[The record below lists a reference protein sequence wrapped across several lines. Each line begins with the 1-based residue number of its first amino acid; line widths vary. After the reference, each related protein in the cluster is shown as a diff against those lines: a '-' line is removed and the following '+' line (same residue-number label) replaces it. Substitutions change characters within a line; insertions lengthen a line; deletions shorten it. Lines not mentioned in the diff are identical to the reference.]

1 MHTLLY
7 LCRHLRLLV
16 TTSYTYVVL
25 TSAFWIQRMRENNMA
40 QEHIR
45 TPIVC
50 VLGHVDH
57 GKTSLLDRIRGSRVV
72 AGEAGAITQHI
83 GATLIPIESIRKMS
97 GDLGKLNTTVPGLL
111 FIDTPGHHAFT
122 TLRARGGALA
132 DIAILVVDVNEGFK
146 QQTVEALQ
154 ILRNCKTPFVIAAT
168 KIDRIPGWRPTE
180 NASFLKS
187 YKNQSE
193 RVQTECENRV
203 YELVGKLSDMGFNSE
218 RFDRVSD
225 FQRNLVIVPVSSM
238 TGEGIGDLLMV
249 MIGLAQRFLTEG
261 LKTTV
266 EGPGIGTVLEVKEEK
281 GLGTTLDVILYDGI
295 INVGDEVAVA
305 GAEGA
310 FSTKVRAL
318 LQPRPM
324 KEILIEDRFQRVKS
338 VTAAAGVKIT
348 APNLESI
355 VAGSP
360 IRVIRGDR
368 DAMIARIEEEMQE
381 INVKLSEVGITVRA
395 DTIGA
400 LEALSKELE
409 EKHIPIMRAEVGPV
423 SRHDLIEISVMKE
436 DLYKAVLCFNV
447 PLLPDADAM
456 IRNEEVDVRIFSNR
470 VIYKLIDDYTD
481 WREAE
486 IRAREA
492 KQFETVV
499 LPAKFSILPG
509 CVFRQ
514 SGPAVVGVRVLGGT
528 LRPRV
533 GVMTRDGKIVGEIK
547 QIKLNKENIQEAT
560 EGLEV
565 AVSIDGVTIGRQ
577 IDVGDTLYAAVPEK
591 HVKVLE
597 TEMLSHLNAGTQ
609 EALEEY
615 ANIHRK
621 TQPFWG
627 K

>member
-1 MHTLLY
+1 M
-7 LCRHLRLLV
+7 
-16 TTSYTYVVL
+16 
-25 TSAFWIQRMRENNMA
+25 E
-40 QEHIR
+40 EHIR

-57 GKTSLLDRIRGSRVV
+57 GKTSLLDRIRGSKVV

-83 GATLIPIESIRKMS
+83 GATLIPFDSIAKMG
-97 GDLGKLNTTVPGLL
+97 GDLGKLKTSVPGLL

-146 QQTVEALQ
+146 QQTIEALQ
-154 ILRNCKTPFVIAAT
+154 ILRTCKTPFVIAAT
-168 KIDRIPGWRPTE
+168 KLDKIPGWRPTP
-180 NASFLKS
+180 NASFQAA

-193 RVQTECENRV
+193 RVQTECETRV

-238 TGEGIGDLLMV
+238 TGEGVGDLLMI
-249 MIGLAQRFLTEG
+249 MIGLAQRYLTDG
-261 LKTTV
+261 LKTTTS
-266 EGPGIGTVLEVKEEK
+266 GPGVGTVLEVKEEK

-295 INVGDEVAVA
+295 ISVGDEVGIA
-305 GAEGA
+305 GSEGA
-310 FSTKVRAL
+310 LSTKVRAL

-324 KEILIEDRFQRVKS
+324 KEILIEDRFMRVKS
-338 VTAAAGVKIT
+338 VVAAAGVKIS

-360 IRVIRGDR
+360 IRVIRGDH
-368 DAMIARIEEEMQE
+368 DEVLAKINEEMQE
-381 INVKLSEVGITVRA
+381 INIKLSDVGVSVRA

-400 LEALSKELE
+400 LEALSNELDA
-409 EKHIPIMRAEVGPV
+409 KNIPIMRASVGPL
-423 SRHDLIEISVMKE
+423 SRRDLIDISVIKE
-436 DLYKAVLCFNV
+436 DLYKSALCFNV
-447 PLLPDADAM
+447 PLLPDAEAM
-456 IRNEEVDVRIFSNR
+456 IRDEEVDVKIFSNR
-470 VIYKLIDDYTD
+470 VIYKLIDDYLE
-481 WREAE
+481 WREE
-486 IRAREA
+486 TIRAKEA

-509 CVFRQ
+509 CVFRM

-528 LRPRV
+528 LRPKV
-533 GVMTRDGKIVGEIK
+533 SIATREGRIVGEIK
-547 QIKLNKENIQEAT
+547 QIKLNKETVTEAK
-560 EGLEV
+560 EGAEV

-577 IDVGDTLYAAVPEK
+577 IDVGETLYVAIPER

-597 TEMLSHLNAGTQ
+597 TEMLSHLNAGTV
-609 EALEEY
+609 EALDEY
-615 ANIHRK
+615 TGIFRK

>member
-1 MHTLLY
+1 MPE
-7 LCRHLRLLV
+7 HL
-16 TTSYTYVVL
+16 
-25 TSAFWIQRMRENNMA
+25 
-40 QEHIR
+40 R

-57 GKTSLLDRIRGSRVV
+57 GKTSLLDRIRGSKVV

-83 GATLIPIESIRKMS
+83 GATLIPLESIIKLNS
-97 GDLGKLNTTVPGLL
+97 NLGKINTTVPGLL

-146 QQTVEALQ
+146 QQTIEALQ

-168 KIDRIPGWRPTE
+168 KLDRIPGWNPTA
-180 NASFLKS
+180 NASFIKS
-187 YKNQSE
+187 YANQSDAVKGTVE
-193 RVQTECENRV
+193 TKM
-203 YELVGKLSDMGFNSE
+203 YELVGKLSELGFNSE

-249 MIGLAQRFLTEG
+249 MIGLAQKFLTEN

-295 INVGDEVAVA
+295 ISVGDEIGISSENGAV
-305 GAEGA
+305 
-310 FSTKVRAL
+310 STKVRAL

-324 KEILIEDRFQRVKS
+324 KEILVEDRFQRVKS
-338 VTAAAGVKIT
+338 VAAAAGVKIS
-348 APNLESI
+348 APNLDG
-355 VAGSP
+355 VLAGSP
-360 IRVIRGDR
+360 VRVIRGNR
-368 DAMIARIEEEMQE
+368 DEVLETINSEMQE
-381 INVKLSEVGITVRA
+381 INVKLSETGVTVRA

-409 EKHIPIMRAEVGPV
+409 EKNIPIMRAEVGPL
-423 SRHDLIEISVMKE
+423 SRRDLIEIDIMKE
-436 DLYKAVLCFNV
+436 EEHRAVLLFNV
-447 PLLPDADAM
+447 PLLPDAAEM
-456 IRNEEVDVRIFSNR
+456 IDSHESGVKVFENR
-470 VIYKLIDDYTD
+470 VIYKLIDDYLE
-481 WREAE
+481 WRDEL
-486 IRAREA
+486 IRLREA
-492 KQFETVV
+492 KQYDSVT
-499 LPAKFSILPG
+499 LPAKFTILPG
-509 CVFRQ
+509 CVFRM

-528 LRPRV
+528 LRPKV
-533 GVMTRDGKIVGEIK
+533 DVATRDGRVVGEIR
-547 QIKLNKENIQEAT
+547 QIKLNKENINEAK
-560 EGLEV
+560 EGAEV
-565 AVSIDGVTIGRQ
+565 AVSIEGVTIGRQ
-577 IDVGDTLYAAVPEK
+577 IDVEDVLYVAVPER
-591 HVKVLE
+591 HVKILE
-597 TEMLSHLNAGTQ
+597 TEMIKSLNAGTV

-615 ANIHRK
+615 TGIHRK

>member
-1 MHTLLY
+1 
-7 LCRHLRLLV
+7 
-16 TTSYTYVVL
+16 
-25 TSAFWIQRMRENNMA
+25 MA
-40 QEHIR
+40 EHIR

-57 GKTSLLDRIRGSRVV
+57 GKTSLLDRIRGSKVV

-83 GATLIPIESIRKMS
+83 GATLIPFDSIAKMS
-97 GDLGKLNTTVPGLL
+97 GDLGKLKTEVPGLL

-168 KIDRIPGWRPTE
+168 KLDKIPGWRPTP
-180 NASFLKS
+180 NASFKAG
-187 YKNQSE
+187 YKNQTE
-193 RVQTECENRV
+193 RVQTECEKRV

-238 TGEGIGDLLMV
+238 TGEGISDLLMI
-249 MIGLAQRFLTEG
+249 MIGLAQRYLTEG
-261 LKTTV
+261 LKTTIS
-266 EGPGIGTVLEVKEEK
+266 GPGVGTVLEVKEEK

-295 INVGDEVAVA
+295 INVGDEIGIAGSEGAVA
-305 GAEGA
+305 
-310 FSTKVRAL
+310 TKVRAL

-324 KEILIEDRFQRVKS
+324 KEILVEDQFMRVKS
-338 VTAAAGVKIT
+338 VVAAAGVKIS

-360 IRVIRGDR
+360 IRVIRGDH
-368 DAMIARIEEEMQE
+368 DAVLAKINEEMQE
-381 INVKLSEVGITVRA
+381 ININLSDVGVSVRA

-400 LEALSKELE
+400 LEALSNELDA
-409 EKHIPIMRAEVGPV
+409 KKIPIMRASVGPL
-423 SRHDLIEISVMKE
+423 SRRDLIDISVIKE
-436 DLYKAVLCFNV
+436 DLFKVALCFNV
-447 PLLPDADAM
+447 PLLPDAEVM
-456 IRNEEVDVRIFSNR
+456 IRDEEVDVKIFSNR
-470 VIYKLIDDYTD
+470 VIYKLLDDYLA
-481 WREAE
+481 WREE
-486 IRAREA
+486 TIRAKEA

-509 CVFRQ
+509 CVFRM

-528 LRPRV
+528 LRPKV
-533 GVMTRDGKIVGEIK
+533 SVATREGKIVGDIK
-547 QIKLNKENIQEAT
+547 QIKLNKESVTEAK
-560 EGLEV
+560 EGAEV

-577 IDVGDTLYAAVPEK
+577 IDVGETLYVAIPER

-597 TEMLSHLNAGTQ
+597 TEMLSHLNAGTV

-615 ANIHRK
+615 TSIFRK

>member
-1 MHTLLY
+1 
-7 LCRHLRLLV
+7 
-16 TTSYTYVVL
+16 
-25 TSAFWIQRMRENNMA
+25 MA
-40 QEHIR
+40 EHIR

-57 GKTSLLDRIRGSRVV
+57 GKTSLLDRIRGSKVV

-83 GATLIPIESIRKMS
+83 GATLIPFDSIAKLS
-97 GDLGKLNTTVPGLL
+97 GDLGKLKTEVPGLL

-146 QQTVEALQ
+146 KQTMEALQ

-168 KIDRIPGWRPTE
+168 KLDKIPGWRPTP
-180 NASFLKS
+180 NASFKAA
-187 YKNQSE
+187 YKNQTE

-203 YELVGKLSDMGFNSE
+203 YQLVGKLSDMGFNSE

-238 TGEGIGDLLMV
+238 TGEGISDLLMIL
-249 MIGLAQRFLTEG
+249 IGLAQRYLTEG
-261 LKTTV
+261 LKTTIS
-266 EGPGIGTVLEVKEEK
+266 GPGVGTVLEVKEEI

-295 INVGDEVAVA
+295 ISVGDEIGIA
-305 GAEGA
+305 GSEGA
-310 FSTKVRAL
+310 VSTKVRAL

-324 KEILIEDRFQRVKS
+324 KEILVEDQFMRVKS
-338 VTAAAGVKIT
+338 VVAAAGVKIS

-360 IRVIRGDR
+360 IRVIRGDH
-368 DAMIARIEEEMQE
+368 DAVLAKIDEEMQE
-381 INVKLSEVGITVRA
+381 INIKLSDVGVSVRA

-400 LEALSKELE
+400 LEALSNELDA
-409 EKHIPIMRAEVGPV
+409 KNIPIMRASVGPL
-423 SRHDLIEISVMKE
+423 SRRDLIDISVIRE
-436 DLYKAVLCFNV
+436 DLFKVALCFNV
-447 PLLPDADAM
+447 PLLPDAETM
-456 IRNEEVDVRIFSNR
+456 IRDEEVDVKIFSNR
-470 VIYKLIDDYTD
+470 VIYKLLDDYLE
-481 WREAE
+481 WRDEM
-486 IRAREA
+486 IRAKEA

-509 CVFRQ
+509 CVFRM
-514 SGPAVVGVRVLGGT
+514 SGPAIVGVRVLGGT
-528 LRPRV
+528 LRPKV
-533 GVMTRDGKIVGEIK
+533 SIATRDGKIVGDIK
-547 QIKLNKENIQEAT
+547 QIKLNKESVTEAK
-560 EGLEV
+560 EGAEV

-577 IDVGDTLYAAVPEK
+577 IDVGETLYVAIPER

-597 TEMLSHLNAGTQ
+597 TEMLSHLNAGTV

-615 ANIHRK
+615 TSIFRK

>member
-1 MHTLLY
+1 
-7 LCRHLRLLV
+7 
-16 TTSYTYVVL
+16 
-25 TSAFWIQRMRENNMA
+25 MA
-40 QEHIR
+40 EHIR

-57 GKTSLLDRIRGSRVV
+57 GKTSLLDRIRGSKVV

-83 GATLIPIESIRKMS
+83 GATLIPFDSIAKMS
-97 GDLGKLNTTVPGLL
+97 GDLGKLKTNVPGLL

-146 QQTVEALQ
+146 QQTIEALQ

-168 KIDRIPGWRPTE
+168 KIDKIPGWRPTP
-180 NASFLKS
+180 NASFKTA
-187 YKNQSE
+187 YKNQTE

-203 YELVGKLSDMGFNSE
+203 YQLVGKLSDMGFNSE

-238 TGEGIGDLLMV
+238 TGEGIGDLLMI
-249 MIGLAQRFLTEG
+249 MIGLAQRYLAEG
-261 LKTTV
+261 LQTTIT
-266 EGPGIGTVLEVKEEK
+266 GPGVGTVLEVKEEK

-295 INVGDEVAVA
+295 ISVGDEIGIA
-305 GAEGA
+305 GSEGA
-310 FSTKVRAL
+310 VSTKVRAL

-324 KEILIEDRFQRVKS
+324 KEILVEDQFMRVKS
-338 VTAAAGVKIT
+338 VVAAAGVKIS

-360 IRVIRGDR
+360 IRVIRGDH
-368 DAMIARIEEEMQE
+368 DEVLAKIDEEMQE
-381 INVKLSEVGITVRA
+381 INITLSDVGVSVRA

-400 LEALSKELE
+400 LEALSNELNA
-409 EKHIPIMRAEVGPV
+409 KKIPIMRANVGPL
-423 SRHDLIEISVMKE
+423 SRRDLIDISVIKE
-436 DLYKAVLCFNV
+436 DLFKAALCFNV
-447 PLLPDADAM
+447 PLLPDAEVMVRDG
-456 IRNEEVDVRIFSNR
+456 EVDVKIFSNR
-470 VIYKLIDDYTD
+470 VIYKLIDEYLAWQD
-481 WREAE
+481 EM
-486 IRAREA
+486 IRAKEA

-509 CVFRQ
+509 CVFRM
-514 SGPAVVGVRVLGGT
+514 SGPAVVGVRVLGGI
-528 LRPRV
+528 LRPKV
-533 GVMTRDGKIVGEIK
+533 SVATREGKIVGEIK
-547 QIKLNKENIQEAT
+547 QIKLNKESVTEAK
-560 EGLEV
+560 EGAEV

-577 IDVGDTLYAAVPEK
+577 IDIGETLYVAIPER

-597 TEMLSHLNAGTQ
+597 TEMLSHLNAGAV

-615 ANIHRK
+615 TSIFRK

>member
-1 MHTLLY
+1 
-7 LCRHLRLLV
+7 
-16 TTSYTYVVL
+16 
-25 TSAFWIQRMRENNMA
+25 MA
-40 QEHIR
+40 EHIR

-57 GKTSLLDRIRGSRVV
+57 GKTSLLDRIRGSKVV

-83 GATLIPIESIRKMS
+83 GATLIPFDSIAKMS
-97 GDLGKLNTTVPGLL
+97 GDLGKLKTNVPGLL

-146 QQTVEALQ
+146 QQTIEALQ

-168 KIDRIPGWRPTE
+168 KIDKIPGWRPTP
-180 NASFLKS
+180 NASFKTA
-187 YKNQSE
+187 YKNQPE

-203 YELVGKLSDMGFNSE
+203 YQLVGKLSDMGFNSE

-238 TGEGIGDLLMV
+238 TGEGIGDLLMI
-249 MIGLAQRFLTEG
+249 MIGLAQRYLAEG
-261 LKTTV
+261 LQTTIT
-266 EGPGIGTVLEVKEEK
+266 GPGVGTVLEVKEEK

-295 INVGDEVAVA
+295 ISVGDEIGIA
-305 GAEGA
+305 GSEGA
-310 FSTKVRAL
+310 VSTKVRAL

-324 KEILIEDRFQRVKS
+324 KEILVEDQFMRVKS
-338 VTAAAGVKIT
+338 VVAAAGVKIS

-360 IRVIRGDR
+360 IRVIRGDH
-368 DAMIARIEEEMQE
+368 DEVLAKIDEEMQE
-381 INVKLSEVGITVRA
+381 INITLSDVGVSVRA

-400 LEALSKELE
+400 LEALSNELNA
-409 EKHIPIMRAEVGPV
+409 KKIPIMRANVGPL
-423 SRHDLIEISVMKE
+423 SRRDLIDISVIKE
-436 DLYKAVLCFNV
+436 DLFKAALCFNV
-447 PLLPDADAM
+447 PLLPDAEVMVRDG
-456 IRNEEVDVRIFSNR
+456 EVDVKIFSNR
-470 VIYKLIDDYTD
+470 VIYKLIDEYLAWQD
-481 WREAE
+481 EM
-486 IRAREA
+486 IRAKEA

-509 CVFRQ
+509 CVFRM
-514 SGPAVVGVRVLGGT
+514 SGPAVVGVRVLGGI
-528 LRPRV
+528 LRPKV
-533 GVMTRDGKIVGEIK
+533 SVATREGKIVGEIK
-547 QIKLNKENIQEAT
+547 QIKLNKESVTEAK
-560 EGLEV
+560 EGAEV

-577 IDVGDTLYAAVPEK
+577 IDIGETLYVAIPER

-597 TEMLSHLNAGTQ
+597 TEMLSHLNAGTV

-615 ANIHRK
+615 TSIFRK

>member
-1 MHTLLY
+1 M
-7 LCRHLRLLV
+7 
-16 TTSYTYVVL
+16 
-25 TSAFWIQRMRENNMA
+25 E
-40 QEHIR
+40 EHIR

-57 GKTSLLDRIRGSRVV
+57 GKTSLLDRIRGSKVV
-72 AGEAGAITQHI
+72 AGEAGAITKHI
-83 GATLIPIESIRKMS
+83 GANLIPFDSIAKMS
-97 GDLGKLNTTVPGLL
+97 GDLGRLKTSVPGLL

-146 QQTVEALQ
+146 QQTIEALQ
-154 ILRNCKTPFVIAAT
+154 ILRTCKTPFVIAAT
-168 KIDRIPGWRPTE
+168 KLDKIPGWRPTP
-180 NASFLKS
+180 NASFLAA

-203 YELVGKLSDMGFNSE
+203 YELVGKLSEMGFNSE

-238 TGEGIGDLLMV
+238 TGEGVGDLLMI
-249 MIGLAQRFLTEG
+249 MIGLAQRYLTEG
-261 LKTTV
+261 LKTTTS
-266 EGPGIGTVLEVKEEK
+266 GPGVGTVLEVKEEK

-295 INVGDEVAVA
+295 ISVGDEVGIA
-305 GAEGA
+305 GSEGA
-310 FSTKVRAL
+310 LSTKVRAL

-324 KEILIEDRFQRVKS
+324 KEILIEDQFMRVKS
-338 VTAAAGVKIT
+338 VVAAAGVKIS

-360 IRVIRGDR
+360 IRVIRGDH
-368 DAMIARIEEEMQE
+368 DEVLAKIDEEMQE
-381 INVKLSEVGITVRA
+381 INIKLSDVGVSVRA

-400 LEALSKELE
+400 LEALSNELDA
-409 EKHIPIMRAEVGPV
+409 KNIPIMRASVGPL
-423 SRHDLIEISVMKE
+423 SRRDLIDISVIKE
-436 DLYKAVLCFNV
+436 DLFKVALCFNV
-447 PLLPDADAM
+447 PLLPDAEAM
-456 IRNEEVDVRIFSNR
+456 IRDEEVDVKIFSNR
-470 VIYKLIDDYTD
+470 VIYKLLDDYLA
-481 WREAE
+481 WRDEM
-486 IRAREA
+486 IRAKEA

-509 CVFRQ
+509 CVFRM

-528 LRPRV
+528 LRQKV
-533 GVMTRDGKIVGEIK
+533 SIATRDGKIVGEIK
-547 QIKLNKENIQEAT
+547 QIKLNKESVGEAK
-560 EGLEV
+560 EGAEV

-577 IDVGDTLYAAVPEK
+577 IDVGETLYVAIPER

-597 TEMLSHLNAGTQ
+597 TEMLSHLNAGTV

-615 ANIHRK
+615 TGIFRK

>member
-1 MHTLLY
+1 
-7 LCRHLRLLV
+7 
-16 TTSYTYVVL
+16 
-25 TSAFWIQRMRENNMA
+25 MA
-40 QEHIR
+40 EHIR

-57 GKTSLLDRIRGSRVV
+57 GKTSLLDRIRGSKVV

-83 GATLIPIESIRKMS
+83 GATLIPFDSIAKLS
-97 GDLGKLNTTVPGLL
+97 GDLGKLKTEVPGLL

-146 QQTVEALQ
+146 KQTIEALQ

-168 KIDRIPGWRPTE
+168 KLDKIPGWRPTP
-180 NASFLKS
+180 NASFKAG
-187 YKNQSE
+187 YKNQTE

-203 YELVGKLSDMGFNSE
+203 YQLVGKLSDMGFNSE

-238 TGEGIGDLLMV
+238 TGEGISDLLMIL
-249 MIGLAQRFLTEG
+249 IGLAQRYLTEG
-261 LKTTV
+261 LKTTIS
-266 EGPGIGTVLEVKEEK
+266 GPGVGTVLEVKEEI

-295 INVGDEVAVA
+295 ISVGDEIGIA
-305 GAEGA
+305 GSEGA
-310 FSTKVRAL
+310 VSTKVRAL

-324 KEILIEDRFQRVKS
+324 KEILVEDQFMRVKS
-338 VTAAAGVKIT
+338 VVAAAGVKIS
-348 APNLESI
+348 ASNLESI

-360 IRVIRGDR
+360 IRVIRGDH
-368 DAMIARIEEEMQE
+368 DAVLAKINEEMQE
-381 INVKLSEVGITVRA
+381 INIKLSDVGVSVRA

-400 LEALSKELE
+400 LEALSNELDA
-409 EKHIPIMRAEVGPV
+409 KNIPIMRASVGPL
-423 SRHDLIEISVMKE
+423 SRRDLIDISVIRE
-436 DLYKAVLCFNV
+436 DLFKVALCFNV
-447 PLLPDADAM
+447 PLLPDAETM
-456 IRNEEVDVRIFSNR
+456 IRDEEVDVKIFSNR
-470 VIYKLIDDYTD
+470 VIYKLLDDYLE
-481 WREAE
+481 WRDEM
-486 IRAREA
+486 IRAKEA

-509 CVFRQ
+509 CVFRM
-514 SGPAVVGVRVLGGT
+514 SGPAIVGVRVLGGT
-528 LRPRV
+528 LRPKV
-533 GVMTRDGKIVGEIK
+533 SITTRDGKIVGNIK
-547 QIKLNKENIQEAT
+547 QIKLNKESVTEAK
-560 EGLEV
+560 EGAEV

-577 IDVGDTLYAAVPEK
+577 IDVGETLYVAIPER

-597 TEMLSHLNAGTQ
+597 TEMLSHLNAGTV

-615 ANIHRK
+615 TSIFRK

>member
-1 MHTLLY
+1 M
-7 LCRHLRLLV
+7 
-16 TTSYTYVVL
+16 
-25 TSAFWIQRMRENNMA
+25 AEN
-40 QEHIR
+40 IR

-57 GKTSLLDRIRGSRVV
+57 GKTSLLDRIRGSKVV

-83 GATLIPIESIRKMS
+83 GATLIPIESIAKM
-97 GDLGKLNTTVPGLL
+97 GGELGKIKTNLPGLL

-132 DIAILVVDVNEGFK
+132 DIAILVVDINEGFK
-146 QQTVEALQ
+146 QQTIEALQ

-168 KIDRIPGWRPTE
+168 KIDKISGWSPLQ
-180 NASFLKS
+180 NASFQSS

-193 RVQTECENRV
+193 RVQTAYENRV
-203 YELVGKLSDMGFNSE
+203 YELVGKLSEMGFNSE

-238 TGEGIGDLLMV
+238 TGEGIGDLLM
-249 MIGLAQRFLTEG
+249 ILLGLAQRYLTEG
-261 LKTTV
+261 LKTSSL
-266 EGPGIGTVLEVKEEK
+266 GPGVGTVLEVKEEV
-281 GLGTTLDVILYDGI
+281 GLGTTLDVILYDGTLR
-295 INVGDEVAVA
+295 VGDEIGIASMN
-305 GAEGA
+305 GAI
-310 FSTKVRAL
+310 STKVRAL

-338 VTAAAGVKIT
+338 VVAAAGVKIT
-348 APNLESI
+348 APNLESV

-360 IRVIRGDR
+360 IRVIRGDH
-368 DAMIARIEEEMQE
+368 DEVLAKIEEEMKIID
-381 INVKLSEVGITVRA
+381 INLSDVGISVRA

-400 LEALSKELE
+400 LEALAKELE
-409 EKHIPIMRAEVGPV
+409 AKKVPIMRADVGPL
-423 SRHDLIEISVMKE
+423 SRRDLIDISVMKE
-436 DLYKAVLCFNV
+436 DLFKTALCFNV
-447 PLLPDADAM
+447 PLLPDAEVM
-456 IRNEEVDVRIFSNR
+456 IRDEEVDVKIFSNR
-470 VIYKLIDDYTD
+470 VIYKLIDDYVAWSEEVT
-481 WREAE
+481 
-486 IRAREA
+486 RAKEA

-509 CVFRQ
+509 CVFRM

-528 LRPRV
+528 LRPKV
-533 GVMTRDGKIVGEIK
+533 SVATRSGKVVGEIK
-547 QIKLNKENIQEAT
+547 QIKINKENVTEAK
-560 EGLEV
+560 EGAEV

-577 IDVGDTLYAAVPEK
+577 IDVGETLYVAIPEK

-597 TEMLSHLNAGTQ
+597 TEMLAHLNAGTL
-609 EALEEY
+609 EALDEY
-615 ANIHRK
+615 ASIFRK

>member
-1 MHTLLY
+1 
-7 LCRHLRLLV
+7 
-16 TTSYTYVVL
+16 
-25 TSAFWIQRMRENNMA
+25 MA
-40 QEHIR
+40 EHIR

-57 GKTSLLDRIRGSRVV
+57 GKTSLLDRIRGSKVV

-83 GATLIPIESIRKMS
+83 GATLIPFDSIAKLS
-97 GDLGKLNTTVPGLL
+97 GDLGKLKTEVPGLL

-146 QQTVEALQ
+146 KQTIEALQ

-168 KIDRIPGWRPTE
+168 KLDKIPGWRPTP
-180 NASFLKS
+180 NASFKAG
-187 YKNQSE
+187 YKNQTE

-203 YELVGKLSDMGFNSE
+203 YQLVGKLSDMGFNSE

-238 TGEGIGDLLMV
+238 TGEGISDLLMIL
-249 MIGLAQRFLTEG
+249 IGLAQRYLTEG
-261 LKTTV
+261 LKTTIS
-266 EGPGIGTVLEVKEEK
+266 GPGVGTVLEVKEEI

-295 INVGDEVAVA
+295 ISVGDEIGIA
-305 GAEGA
+305 GSEGA
-310 FSTKVRAL
+310 VSTKVRAL

-324 KEILIEDRFQRVKS
+324 KEILVEDQFMRVKS
-338 VTAAAGVKIT
+338 VVAAAGVKIS

-360 IRVIRGDR
+360 IRVIRGDH
-368 DAMIARIEEEMQE
+368 DAVLAKINEEMQE
-381 INVKLSEVGITVRA
+381 INIKLSDVGVSVRA

-400 LEALSKELE
+400 LEALSNELDA
-409 EKHIPIMRAEVGPV
+409 KNIPIMRASVGPL
-423 SRHDLIEISVMKE
+423 SRRDLIDISVIRE
-436 DLYKAVLCFNV
+436 DLFKVALCFNV
-447 PLLPDADAM
+447 PLLPDAETM
-456 IRNEEVDVRIFSNR
+456 IRDEEVDVKIFSNR
-470 VIYKLIDDYTD
+470 VIYKLLDDYLE
-481 WREAE
+481 WRDET
-486 IRAREA
+486 IRAKEA

-509 CVFRQ
+509 CVFRM
-514 SGPAVVGVRVLGGT
+514 SGPAIVGVRVLGGT
-528 LRPRV
+528 LRPKV
-533 GVMTRDGKIVGEIK
+533 SIATRDGKIVGDIK
-547 QIKLNKENIQEAT
+547 QIKLNKESVTEAK
-560 EGLEV
+560 EGAEV

-577 IDVGDTLYAAVPEK
+577 IDVGETLYVAIPER

-597 TEMLSHLNAGTQ
+597 TEMLSHLNAGTV

-615 ANIHRK
+615 TSIFRK

>member
-1 MHTLLY
+1 
-7 LCRHLRLLV
+7 
-16 TTSYTYVVL
+16 
-25 TSAFWIQRMRENNMA
+25 MA
-40 QEHIR
+40 EHIR

-57 GKTSLLDRIRGSRVV
+57 GKTSLLDRIRGSKVV

-83 GATLIPIESIRKMS
+83 GATLIPFDSIAKLS
-97 GDLGKLNTTVPGLL
+97 GDLGKLKTEVPGLL

-146 QQTVEALQ
+146 KQTIEALQ

-168 KIDRIPGWRPTE
+168 KLDKIPGWRPTP
-180 NASFLKS
+180 NASFKAA
-187 YKNQSE
+187 YKNQTE

-203 YELVGKLSDMGFNSE
+203 YQLVGKLSDMGFNSE

-238 TGEGIGDLLMV
+238 TGEGISDLLMIL
-249 MIGLAQRFLTEG
+249 IGLAQRYLTEG
-261 LKTTV
+261 LKTTIS
-266 EGPGIGTVLEVKEEK
+266 GPGVGTVLEVKEEI

-295 INVGDEVAVA
+295 ISVGDEIGIA
-305 GAEGA
+305 GSEGA
-310 FSTKVRAL
+310 VSTKVRAL

-324 KEILIEDRFQRVKS
+324 KEILVEDQFMRVKS
-338 VTAAAGVKIT
+338 VVAAAGVKIS

-360 IRVIRGDR
+360 IRVIRGDH
-368 DAMIARIEEEMQE
+368 DAVLAKINEEMQE
-381 INVKLSEVGITVRA
+381 INIKLSDVGVSVRA

-400 LEALSKELE
+400 LEALSNELDA
-409 EKHIPIMRAEVGPV
+409 KNIPIMRASVGPL
-423 SRHDLIEISVMKE
+423 SRRDLIDISVIRE
-436 DLYKAVLCFNV
+436 DLFKVALCFNV
-447 PLLPDADAM
+447 PLLPDAETM
-456 IRNEEVDVRIFSNR
+456 IRDEEVDVKIFSNR
-470 VIYKLIDDYTD
+470 VIYKLLDDYLE
-481 WREAE
+481 WRDEM
-486 IRAREA
+486 IRAKEA

-509 CVFRQ
+509 CVFRM
-514 SGPAVVGVRVLGGT
+514 SGPAIVGVRVLGGT
-528 LRPRV
+528 LRPKV
-533 GVMTRDGKIVGEIK
+533 SIATRDGKIVGDIK
-547 QIKLNKENIQEAT
+547 QIKLNKESVTEAK
-560 EGLEV
+560 EGAEV
-565 AVSIDGVTIGRQ
+565 AVSIEGVTIGRQ
-577 IDVGDTLYAAVPEK
+577 IDVGETLYVAIPER

-597 TEMLSHLNAGTQ
+597 TEMLSHLNAGTV

-615 ANIHRK
+615 TSIFRK

>member
-1 MHTLLY
+1 M
-7 LCRHLRLLV
+7 
-16 TTSYTYVVL
+16 
-25 TSAFWIQRMRENNMA
+25 AEN
-40 QEHIR
+40 IR

-57 GKTSLLDRIRGSRVV
+57 GKTSLLDRIRGSKVV

-83 GATLIPIESIRKMS
+83 GATLIPIDSITKMG
-97 GDLGKLNTTVPGLL
+97 GDLGKIKTDLPGLL

-146 QQTVEALQ
+146 QQTIEALQ

-168 KIDRIPGWRPTE
+168 KIDKISGWRPTP
-180 NASFLKS
+180 NASFKTS

-193 RVQTECENRV
+193 RVQTQCENRV
-203 YELVGKLSDMGFNSE
+203 YELVGKLSELGFNSE
-218 RFDRVSD
+218 RFDRVTD
-225 FQRNLVIVPVSSM
+225 FQRTLVIVPVSSM
-238 TGEGIGDLLMV
+238 TGEGIGDLLMIL
-249 MIGLAQRFLTEG
+249 IGLAQRYLAEG
-261 LKTTV
+261 LKTTIT
-266 EGPGIGTVLEVKEEK
+266 GPGIGTVLEVKEEI

-295 INVGDEVAVA
+295 LNVGDEIGLA
-305 GAEGA
+305 GIDGA
-310 FSTKVRAL
+310 ISTKVRAL

-338 VTAAAGVKIT
+338 VVAAAGVKIT
-348 APNLESI
+348 AQNLESV

-360 IRVIRGDR
+360 VRVIRGDH
-368 DAMIARIEEEMQE
+368 DEVLAKIEEEMKE
-381 INVKLSEVGITVRA
+381 IDITFSDVGVSIRA

-400 LEALSKELE
+400 LEALANELDA
-409 EKHIPIMRAEVGPV
+409 KKIPIMRADVGPL
-423 SRHDLIEISVMKE
+423 SRRDLIDISVMKE
-436 DLYKAVLCFNV
+436 ELFKSALCFNV
-447 PLLPDADAM
+447 PILPDAEIMLQD
-456 IRNEEVDVRIFSNR
+456 EDVGVKIFSNR
-470 VIYKLIDDYTD
+470 VIYKLLDDYLA
-481 WREAE
+481 WRDEVT
-486 IRAREA
+486 RAKEA

-509 CVFRQ
+509 CVFRM

-528 LRPRV
+528 LRPKV
-533 GVMTRDGKIVGEIK
+533 SVATRDGKIVGEIK
-547 QIKLNKENIQEAT
+547 QIKLNKENVSEAK
-560 EGLEV
+560 EGAEV

-577 IDVGDTLYAAVPEK
+577 IDVGETLYVAIPEK

-597 TEMLSHLNAGTQ
+597 TEMLPRLNAGTV
-609 EALEEY
+609 EALDEY
-615 ANIHRK
+615 ASIFRK

>member
-1 MHTLLY
+1 MVSMVPAEDSEH
-7 LCRHLRLLV
+7 RSIIMPEHL
-16 TTSYTYVVL
+16 
-25 TSAFWIQRMRENNMA
+25 
-40 QEHIR
+40 R

-57 GKTSLLDRIRGSRVV
+57 GKTSLLDRIRGSKVV

-83 GATLIPIESIRKMS
+83 GATLIPLESIIKLNS
-97 GDLGKLNTTVPGLL
+97 NLGKINTTVPGLL

-146 QQTVEALQ
+146 QQTIEALQ

-168 KIDRIPGWRPTE
+168 KLDRIPGWNPTA
-180 NASFLKS
+180 NASFIKS
-187 YKNQSE
+187 YANQSDAVKGTVE
-193 RVQTECENRV
+193 TKM
-203 YELVGKLSDMGFNSE
+203 YELVGKLSELGFNSE

-249 MIGLAQRFLTEG
+249 MIGLAQKFLTEN

-295 INVGDEVAVA
+295 ISVGDEIGISSENGAV
-305 GAEGA
+305 
-310 FSTKVRAL
+310 STKVRAL

-324 KEILIEDRFQRVKS
+324 KEILVEDRFQRVKS
-338 VTAAAGVKIT
+338 VAAAAGVKIS
-348 APNLESI
+348 APNLDG
-355 VAGSP
+355 VLAGSP
-360 IRVIRGDR
+360 VRVIRGNR
-368 DAMIARIEEEMQE
+368 DEVLETINSEMQE
-381 INVKLSEVGITVRA
+381 INVKLSETGVTVRA

-409 EKHIPIMRAEVGPV
+409 EKNIPIMRAEVGPL
-423 SRHDLIEISVMKE
+423 SRRDLIEIDIMKE
-436 DLYKAVLCFNV
+436 EEHRAVLLFNV
-447 PLLPDADAM
+447 PLLPDAAEM
-456 IRNEEVDVRIFSNR
+456 IDSHESGVKVFENR
-470 VIYKLIDDYTD
+470 VIYKLIDDYLE
-481 WREAE
+481 WRDEL
-486 IRAREA
+486 IRLREA
-492 KQFETVV
+492 KQYDSVT
-499 LPAKFSILPG
+499 LPAKFTLLPG
-509 CVFRQ
+509 CVFRM

-528 LRPRV
+528 LRPKV
-533 GVMTRDGKIVGEIK
+533 DVATRDGRVVGEIK
-547 QIKLNKENIQEAT
+547 QIKLNKENINEAK
-560 EGLEV
+560 EGQEV
-565 AVSIDGVTIGRQ
+565 AVSIEGVTIGRQ
-577 IDVGDTLYAAVPEK
+577 IDVGDVLYVAVPER
-591 HVKVLE
+591 HVKILE
-597 TEMLSHLNAGTQ
+597 TEMIKSLNAGTV

-615 ANIHRK
+615 TGIHRK

>member
-1 MHTLLY
+1 
-7 LCRHLRLLV
+7 
-16 TTSYTYVVL
+16 
-25 TSAFWIQRMRENNMA
+25 MA
-40 QEHIR
+40 EHIR

-57 GKTSLLDRIRGSRVV
+57 GKTSLLDRIRGSKVV
-72 AGEAGAITQHI
+72 AGEAGSITQHI
-83 GATLIPIESIRKMS
+83 GATLIPFDSIAKMS
-97 GDLGKLNTTVPGLL
+97 GDLGKLKTDVPGLL

-146 QQTVEALQ
+146 KQTIEALQ

-168 KIDRIPGWRPTE
+168 KLDKIPGWRPTP
-180 NASFLKS
+180 NASFKAA
-187 YKNQSE
+187 YKNQTE

-238 TGEGIGDLLMV
+238 TGEGISDLLMI
-249 MIGLAQRFLTEG
+249 MIGLAQRYLTEG
-261 LKTTV
+261 LKTTIS
-266 EGPGIGTVLEVKEEK
+266 GPGVGTVLEVKEEK
-281 GLGTTLDVILYDGI
+281 GLGITLDVILYDGI
-295 INVGDEVAVA
+295 ISVGDEIGIA
-305 GAEGA
+305 GNEGA
-310 FSTKVRAL
+310 IATKVRAL

-324 KEILIEDRFQRVKS
+324 KEILVEDQFMRVKS
-338 VTAAAGVKIT
+338 VVAAAGVKIS

-360 IRVIRGDR
+360 IRVIRGDH
-368 DAMIARIEEEMQE
+368 DAVLAKIDEEMQE
-381 INVKLSEVGITVRA
+381 INIKLSDVGVSVRA

-400 LEALSKELE
+400 LEALSNELDA
-409 EKHIPIMRAEVGPV
+409 KNIPIMRASVGPL
-423 SRHDLIEISVMKE
+423 SRRDLIDISVMKE
-436 DLYKAVLCFNV
+436 DLFKIALCFNV
-447 PLLPDADAM
+447 HLLPDAEAM
-456 IRNEEVDVRIFSNR
+456 IRDEEVDVKIFSNR
-470 VIYKLIDDYTD
+470 VIYKLLDDYLA
-481 WREAE
+481 WRDET
-486 IRAREA
+486 IRAKEA

-509 CVFRQ
+509 CVFRM
-514 SGPAVVGVRVLGGT
+514 SGPAIVGVRVLGGT
-528 LRPRV
+528 LRPKV
-533 GVMTRDGKIVGEIK
+533 SIATRDGKIVGDIK
-547 QIKLNKENIQEAT
+547 QIKLNKESVTEAK
-560 EGLEV
+560 EGAEV

-577 IDVGDTLYAAVPEK
+577 IDVGETLYVAIPER

-597 TEMLSHLNAGTQ
+597 TEMLSHLNAGTV
-609 EALEEY
+609 ESLEEY
-615 ANIHRK
+615 TSILRK

>member
-1 MHTLLY
+1 
-7 LCRHLRLLV
+7 
-16 TTSYTYVVL
+16 
-25 TSAFWIQRMRENNMA
+25 MA

-83 GATLIPIESIRKMS
+83 GATLIPIEAIRKMS

-168 KIDRIPGWRPTE
+168 KIDRIPAWRPTE

-193 RVQTECENRV
+193 RVQTECENRI

-249 MIGLAQRFLTEG
+249 MIGLAQRFLTGG

-295 INVGDEVAVA
+295 INVGDEIAVA
-305 GAEGA
+305 GADGA

-368 DAMIARIEEEMQE
+368 DEMIAQIEEEMQE
-381 INVKLSEVGITVRA
+381 INVKLSEVGISVRA

-486 IRAREA
+486 MRAREA
-492 KQFETVV
+492 KQFETIV
-499 LPAKFSILPG
+499 LPAKFSILPD

-533 GVMTRDGKIVGEIK
+533 GVMTRDGRIVGEIK

-615 ANIHRK
+615 ANIYRK

>member
-1 MHTLLY
+1 
-7 LCRHLRLLV
+7 
-16 TTSYTYVVL
+16 
-25 TSAFWIQRMRENNMA
+25 MA
-40 QEHIR
+40 AEHIR

-83 GATLIPIESIRKMS
+83 GATMIPIDSIQKMS
-97 GDLGKLNTTVPGLL
+97 GDLEKMKTNVPGLL

-146 QQTVEALQ
+146 QQTTEALQ

-168 KIDRIPGWRPTE
+168 KIDRIPGWRPME

-187 YKNQSE
+187 YKNQNE

-266 EGPGIGTVLEVKEEK
+266 EGPGVGTVLEVKEEK

-295 INVGDEVAVA
+295 ISVGDEIAIA
-305 GAEGA
+305 GAEGPIA
-310 FSTKVRAL
+310 TKVRAL

-355 VAGSP
+355 IAGSP
-360 IRVIRGDR
+360 VRVIRGDR
-368 DAMIARIEEEMQE
+368 DETLAKIEEEMQE

-409 EKHIPIMRAEVGPV
+409 EKNIPIMRADVGPV
-423 SRHDLIEISVMKE
+423 SRRDLIEISVMKDE
-436 DLYKAVLCFNV
+436 LYKTVLCFNV

-456 IRNEEVDVRIFSNR
+456 IRDEEVDVKIFSNR
-470 VIYKLIDDYTD
+470 VIYKLIDDYID
-481 WREAE
+481 WRDELT
-486 IRAREA
+486 RAREA

-499 LPAKFSILPG
+499 LPAKFSILPD

-514 SGPAVVGVRVLGGT
+514 SGPAVVGVRVLGGI
-528 LRPRV
+528 LRPHV
-533 GVMTRDGKIVGEIK
+533 GVATREGKVVGEIK
-547 QIKLNKENIQEAT
+547 QIKLNKESIQEAK
-560 EGLEV
+560 EGGEV

-577 IDVGDTLYAAVPEK
+577 IDVGETLYVAVPER

-597 TEMLSHLNAGTQ
+597 TEMLSHLNVGTQ

-615 ANIHRK
+615 TNIFRK
-621 TQPFWG
+621 NQPFWG

>member
-1 MHTLLY
+1 MT
-7 LCRHLRLLV
+7 V
-16 TTSYTYVVL
+16 
-25 TSAFWIQRMRENNMA
+25 
-40 QEHIR
+40 EHIR

-57 GKTSLLDRIRGSRVV
+57 GKTSLLDHIRGSRV
-72 AGEAGAITQHI
+72 AADEAGAITQHI
-83 GATLIPIESIRKMS
+83 GATMIPIDSIQKRS
-97 GDLGKLNTTVPGLL
+97 GDLRGMKTNIPGLL

-132 DIAILVVDVNEGFK
+132 DIAILVVDFNEGFK
-146 QQTVEALQ
+146 QQTIETLH

-168 KIDRIPGWRPTE
+168 KIDRIPGWQPMK

-187 YKNQSE
+187 YKNQSKH
-193 RVQTECENRV
+193 VQTECENRV
-203 YELVGKLSDMGFNSE
+203 YELIGKLSEMGFNSE

-225 FQRNLVIVPVSSM
+225 FQRNLVIVPVSSI

-249 MIGLAQRFLTEG
+249 MIGLAQRFLTEN

-266 EGPGIGTVLEVKEEK
+266 EGPGVGTILEVKEER

-295 INVGDEVAVA
+295 INVGDEIAIV

-310 FSTKVRAL
+310 IITKIRAL

-324 KEILIEDRFQRVKS
+324 KEILIEDQFQRVKS
-338 VTAAAGVKIT
+338 VMAAAGVKIT
-348 APNLESI
+348 APHLENI

-368 DAMIARIEEEMQE
+368 DETLAKIKEEMQE
-381 INVKLSEVGITVRA
+381 ISVKISDVGITIRA

-409 EKHIPIMRAEVGPV
+409 EKDIPIMRAEVGAV
-423 SRHDLIEISVMKE
+423 SRHDLIEINVVKE
-436 DLYKAVLCFNV
+436 RAYKTMLCFNV

-456 IRNEEVDVRIFSNR
+456 IRDEEVDVKIFSNR
-470 VIYKLIDDYTD
+470 VIYKLIEDYIN
-481 WREAE
+481 WRNEL
-486 IRAREA
+486 IRAQEA
-492 KQFETVV
+492 KQFETIVF
-499 LPAKFSILPG
+499 PAKFSILPD

-514 SGPAVVGVRVLGGT
+514 SGPAVAGVRVLGGI
-528 LRPRV
+528 LRPHV
-533 GVMTRDGKIVGEIK
+533 GVATREGKMVGEIK
-547 QIKLNKENIQEAT
+547 QIKLNKENIQEAK
-560 EGLEV
+560 EGIEV

-577 IDVGDTLYAAVPEK
+577 IEIGETLYVAVPEK
-591 HVKVLE
+591 HVKILE
-597 TEMLSHLNAGTQ
+597 TEMLPRLNTGAR

-615 ANIHRK
+615 TNIFRK
-621 TQPFWG
+621 NQPFWG

>member
-1 MHTLLY
+1 
-7 LCRHLRLLV
+7 
-16 TTSYTYVVL
+16 
-25 TSAFWIQRMRENNMA
+25 MA
-40 QEHIR
+40 AEHIR

-50 VLGHVDH
+50 VLGHVNH

-83 GATLIPIESIRKMS
+83 GATMIPIDSIQKMS
-97 GDLGKLNTTVPGLL
+97 GDLGKMKTTVPGLL

-122 TLRARGGALA
+122 TLRARGGTLA

-146 QQTVEALQ
+146 QQTIEALQ

-168 KIDRIPGWRPTE
+168 KIDRIPGWRPME

-187 YKNQSE
+187 YKNQNE

-266 EGPGIGTVLEVKEEK
+266 EGPGVGTVLEVKEEK
-281 GLGTTLDVILYDGI
+281 GLGTILDVILYDGI
-295 INVGDEVAVA
+295 ISVGDEIAIA
-305 GAEGA
+305 GAEGPIA
-310 FSTKVRAL
+310 TKVRAL

-355 VAGSP
+355 IAGSP
-360 IRVIRGDR
+360 VRVIRGDH
-368 DAMIARIEEEMQE
+368 DAMLARIEEEMQE

-409 EKHIPIMRAEVGPV
+409 EKNIPIMRAEVGPI
-423 SRHDLIEISVMKE
+423 SRRDLIEISVMKE
-436 DLYKAVLCFNV
+436 ELYKTVLCFNV

-456 IRNEEVDVRIFSNR
+456 IRDEEVDVKIFSNR
-470 VIYKLIDDYTD
+470 VIYKLIDDYID
-481 WREAE
+481 WRDERT
-486 IRAREA
+486 RAREA

-499 LPAKFSILPG
+499 LPAKFSILPD

-514 SGPAVVGVRVLGGT
+514 SGPAVVGVRVLGGI
-528 LRPRV
+528 LRPHV
-533 GVMTRDGKIVGEIK
+533 DVATREGKVVGEIK
-547 QIKLNKENIQEAT
+547 QIKLNKENIQEAK
-560 EGLEV
+560 EGVEV

-577 IDVGDTLYAAVPEK
+577 IDVDETLYVAVPEW

-615 ANIHRK
+615 TNIFRK

>member
-1 MHTLLY
+1 
-7 LCRHLRLLV
+7 
-16 TTSYTYVVL
+16 
-25 TSAFWIQRMRENNMA
+25 MA
-40 QEHIR
+40 EHIR

-57 GKTSLLDRIRGSRVV
+57 GKTSLLDRIRGSKVV

-83 GATLIPIESIRKMS
+83 GATLIPFDSIAKMS
-97 GDLGKLNTTVPGLL
+97 GDLGKLKTNVPGLL

-146 QQTVEALQ
+146 QQTIEALQ

-168 KIDRIPGWRPTE
+168 KIDKIPGWRPTP
-180 NASFLKS
+180 NASFKTA
-187 YKNQSE
+187 YKNQTE

-203 YELVGKLSDMGFNSE
+203 YQLVGKLSDMGFNSE

-238 TGEGIGDLLMV
+238 TGEGIGDLLMI
-249 MIGLAQRFLTEG
+249 MIGLAQRYLAEG
-261 LKTTV
+261 LQTTIT
-266 EGPGIGTVLEVKEEK
+266 GPGVGTVLEVKEEK

-295 INVGDEVAVA
+295 ISVGDEIGIA
-305 GAEGA
+305 GSEGA
-310 FSTKVRAL
+310 VSTKVRAL

-324 KEILIEDRFQRVKS
+324 KEILVEDQFMRVKS
-338 VTAAAGVKIT
+338 VVAAAGVKIS

-360 IRVIRGDR
+360 IRVIRGDH
-368 DAMIARIEEEMQE
+368 DEVLAKIDEEMQE
-381 INVKLSEVGITVRA
+381 INITLSDVGVSVRA

-400 LEALSKELE
+400 LEALSNELNA
-409 EKHIPIMRAEVGPV
+409 KKIPIMRANVGPL
-423 SRHDLIEISVMKE
+423 SRRDLIDISVIKE
-436 DLYKAVLCFNV
+436 DLFKAALCFNV
-447 PLLPDADAM
+447 PLLPDAEVMVRDG
-456 IRNEEVDVRIFSNR
+456 EVDVKIFSNR
-470 VIYKLIDDYTD
+470 VIYKLIDEYLAWQD
-481 WREAE
+481 EM
-486 IRAREA
+486 IRAKEA

-509 CVFRQ
+509 CVFRM
-514 SGPAVVGVRVLGGT
+514 SGPAVVGVRVLGGI
-528 LRPRV
+528 LRPKV
-533 GVMTRDGKIVGEIK
+533 SVATREGKIVGEIK
-547 QIKLNKENIQEAT
+547 QIKLNKESVTEAK
-560 EGLEV
+560 EGAEV

-577 IDVGDTLYAAVPEK
+577 IDIGETLYVAIPER

-597 TEMLSHLNAGTQ
+597 TEMLSHLNAGTV

-615 ANIHRK
+615 TSIFRK

>member
-1 MHTLLY
+1 MGFPGSAEGSKH
-7 LCRHLRLLV
+7 RSIIMPEHL
-16 TTSYTYVVL
+16 
-25 TSAFWIQRMRENNMA
+25 
-40 QEHIR
+40 R

-57 GKTSLLDRIRGSRVV
+57 GKTSLLDRIRGSKVV

-83 GATLIPIESIRKMS
+83 GATLIPLESIIKLNS
-97 GDLGKLNTTVPGLL
+97 NLGKINTTVPGLL

-168 KIDRIPGWRPTE
+168 KLDRIPGWNPTA
-180 NASFLKS
+180 NASFIKS
-187 YKNQSE
+187 YANQSDAVKGTVE
-193 RVQTECENRV
+193 TKM
-203 YELVGKLSDMGFNSE
+203 YELVGKLSELGFNSE

-249 MIGLAQRFLTEG
+249 MIGLAQKFLTEN

-295 INVGDEVAVA
+295 ISVGDEIGISSENGAV
-305 GAEGA
+305 
-310 FSTKVRAL
+310 STKVRAL

-324 KEILIEDRFQRVKS
+324 KEILVEDRFQRVKS
-338 VTAAAGVKIT
+338 VAAAAGVKIS
-348 APNLESI
+348 APNLDG
-355 VAGSP
+355 VLAGSP
-360 IRVIRGDR
+360 VRVIRGNR
-368 DAMIARIEEEMQE
+368 DEVLETINSEMQE
-381 INVKLSEVGITVRA
+381 INVKLSETGVTVRA

-409 EKHIPIMRAEVGPV
+409 EKNIPIMRAEVGPL
-423 SRHDLIEISVMKE
+423 SRRDLIEIDIMKE
-436 DLYKAVLCFNV
+436 EEHRAVLLFNV
-447 PLLPDADAM
+447 PLLPDAAEM
-456 IRNEEVDVRIFSNR
+456 IDSHESGVKVFENR
-470 VIYKLIDDYTD
+470 VIYKLIDDYLE
-481 WREAE
+481 WRDEL
-486 IRAREA
+486 IRLREA
-492 KQFETVV
+492 KQYDSVT
-499 LPAKFSILPG
+499 LPAKFTILPG
-509 CVFRQ
+509 CVFRM

-528 LRPRV
+528 LRPKV
-533 GVMTRDGKIVGEIK
+533 DVATRDGRVVGEIR
-547 QIKLNKENIQEAT
+547 QIKLNKENINEAK
-560 EGLEV
+560 EGAEV
-565 AVSIDGVTIGRQ
+565 AVSIEGVTIGRQ
-577 IDVGDTLYAAVPEK
+577 IDVEDVLYVAVPER
-591 HVKVLE
+591 HVKILE
-597 TEMLSHLNAGTQ
+597 TEMIKSLNAGTV

-615 ANIHRK
+615 TGIHRK

>member
-1 MHTLLY
+1 
-7 LCRHLRLLV
+7 
-16 TTSYTYVVL
+16 
-25 TSAFWIQRMRENNMA
+25 MA
-40 QEHIR
+40 EHIR

-57 GKTSLLDRIRGSRVV
+57 GKTSLLDRIRGSKVV

-83 GATLIPIESIRKMS
+83 GATLIPFDSIAKMS
-97 GDLGKLNTTVPGLL
+97 GDLGKLKTNVPGLL

-146 QQTVEALQ
+146 QQTIEALQ

-168 KIDRIPGWRPTE
+168 KIDKIPGWRPTP
-180 NASFLKS
+180 NASFKTA
-187 YKNQSE
+187 YKNQTE

-203 YELVGKLSDMGFNSE
+203 YQLVGKLSDMGFNSE

-238 TGEGIGDLLMV
+238 TGEGIGDLLMI
-249 MIGLAQRFLTEG
+249 MIGLAQRYLAEG
-261 LKTTV
+261 LQTTIT
-266 EGPGIGTVLEVKEEK
+266 GPGVGTVLEVKEEK

-295 INVGDEVAVA
+295 ISVGDEIGIA
-305 GAEGA
+305 GSEGA
-310 FSTKVRAL
+310 VSTKVRAL

-324 KEILIEDRFQRVKS
+324 KEILIEDQFMRVKS
-338 VTAAAGVKIT
+338 VVAAAGVKIS

-360 IRVIRGDR
+360 IRVIRGDH
-368 DAMIARIEEEMQE
+368 DEVLAKIDEEMQE
-381 INVKLSEVGITVRA
+381 INITLSDVGVSVRA

-400 LEALSKELE
+400 LEALSNELNA
-409 EKHIPIMRAEVGPV
+409 KKIPIMRANVGPL
-423 SRHDLIEISVMKE
+423 SRRDLIDISVIKE
-436 DLYKAVLCFNV
+436 DLFKAALCFNV
-447 PLLPDADAM
+447 PLLPDAEVMVRDG
-456 IRNEEVDVRIFSNR
+456 EVDVKIFSNR
-470 VIYKLIDDYTD
+470 VIYKLIDEYLAWQD
-481 WREAE
+481 EM
-486 IRAREA
+486 IRAKEA

-509 CVFRQ
+509 CVFRM
-514 SGPAVVGVRVLGGT
+514 SGPAVVGVRVLGGI
-528 LRPRV
+528 LRPKV
-533 GVMTRDGKIVGEIK
+533 SVATREGKIVGEIK
-547 QIKLNKENIQEAT
+547 QIKLNKESVTEAK
-560 EGLEV
+560 EGAEV
-565 AVSIDGVTIGRQ
+565 AVSIEGVTIGRQ
-577 IDVGDTLYAAVPEK
+577 IDIGETLYVAIPER

-597 TEMLSHLNAGTQ
+597 TEMLSHLNAGTV

-615 ANIHRK
+615 TSIFRK